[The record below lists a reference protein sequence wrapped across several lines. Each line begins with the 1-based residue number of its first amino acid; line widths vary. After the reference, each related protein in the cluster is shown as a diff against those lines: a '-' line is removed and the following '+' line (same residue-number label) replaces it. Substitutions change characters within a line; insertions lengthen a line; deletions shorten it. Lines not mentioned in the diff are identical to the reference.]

1 MQNRK
6 MKSYRRQFGSNPPP
20 SIPRT
25 SFDLSRPFKT
35 TFNADYLIPL
45 GEPVEVLPGDTHKM
59 SISAFARLATPIK
72 PIMDNLHMAFHWW
85 FAPNRQLWDNWPKFM
100 GEQDNPG
107 DSTDFLVPTLSVANT
122 SPEGLRILAEN
133 MGIPIYNILTAT
145 SVNALPFRMY
155 NRVWHYHYRDENLQ
169 DGVVLQTDDGPDPAS
184 NYTLR
189 RRGKR
194 FDYLTSALPFRQK
207 GDPVQLPLGST
218 ANVYYQGAEDG
229 RVILT
234 GNNGTGSAYLDHA
247 TDAQF
252 VTAQLSGGTVNV
264 FADLSTAAS
273 ATITD
278 IRQAIAVQHM
288 LERDARGG
296 TRYPEILHSHFRVI
310 DPAMMVLQRP
320 EYLGGG
326 EVPVNVSP
334 VPQTTP
340 GDPAT
345 STPQGNLA
353 AVGTANANNIGFVK
367 SFTEHGYIMGFVS
380 VRADLTYQQGL
391 SRMWSRRERFDYYF
405 PSLAHLS
412 EQAILSKEIYC
423 DGSADDNNVWGY
435 NGIYDEYR
443 YMRGLI
449 AGRFNSRQSQPLD
462 LWHLSLEFANRPT
475 LSGQFIES
483 STPIDRVIAVPGE
496 PHFLFDSW
504 ISHRAARPMPM
515 TGIPGLNRI

>member
-1 MQNRK
+1 MKNRK

-35 TFNADYLIPL
+35 TFDADFLIPL
-45 GEPVEVLPGDTHKM
+45 GEPVEVLPGDTHKI

-72 PIMDNLHMAFHWW
+72 PIMDNLHMTFHWW
-85 FAPNRQLWDNWPKFM
+85 FCPNRQLWNNWPRFM
-100 GEQDNPG
+100 GEQESPG
-107 DSTDFLVPTLSVANT
+107 DSTDFLIPTLSVANT
-122 SPEGLRILAEN
+122 SPAGLRIIADN
-133 MGIPIYNILTAT
+133 MGVPIYNITTPT
-145 SVNALPFRMY
+145 SINALPFRMY
-155 NRVWHYHYRDENLQ
+155 NRVWHFHYRDENLQ
-169 DGVVLQTDDGPDPAS
+169 DGIVLQTDDGPDPAS
-184 NYTLR
+184 NYTVL

-207 GDPVQLPLGST
+207 GDPVSITFGNQAPIKTSATSGQQLTILDNNDNQVTIDTSGILALVGGSGT
-218 ANVYYQGAEDG
+218 TGAMFADAAD
-229 RVILT
+229 LT
-234 GNNGTGSAYLDHA
+234 
-247 TDAQF
+247 
-252 VTAQLSGGTVNV
+252 VTAL
-264 FADLSTAAS
+264 
-273 ATITD
+273 
-278 IRQAIAVQHM
+278 RQSIAVQHM

-310 DPAMMVLQRP
+310 DPAMLVLQRP

-367 SFTEHGYIMGFVS
+367 SFTEHGYIMGLVS

-423 DGSADDNNVWGY
+423 DGTANDDDVWGY

-449 AGRFNSRQSQPLD
+449 CGRFNSRDSAPLD
-462 LWHLSLEFANRPT
+462 VWHLSIEFANRPQ
-475 LSGQFIES
+475 LNAQFIES
-483 STPIDRVIAVPGE
+483 STPIDRVIATTDE